1 MLNIFHNYIPDK
13 FILCND
19 KDPPWINEEIK
30 FFIQRKNSLHRRKR
44 KSSSISYTFLNAF
57 GLDISNATSSS
68 KLKYHERLPNKVND
82 PITASKTYQTILK
95 IFVNGSKILL
105 IPPLVADN
113 KLVTDFLEK
122 ANLFNIFFTKECSP
136 ISSDSTVTVSIK
148 LESRER
154 LSYLEFGVDDIVM
167 IITSLDRNKAHG
179 HDEISLHMIKLCA
192 SSISKPW
199 FQEKHLRGKLSP
211 SPSSNANP
219 KPNTDPDWGAIS
231 LGDNFP
237 DTRNHTSYF

>member
-1 MLNIFHNYIPDK
+1 M
-13 FILCND
+13 
-19 KDPPWINEEIK
+19 
-30 FFIQRKNSLHRRKR
+30 
-44 KSSSISYTFLNAF
+44 
-57 GLDISNATSSS
+57 
-68 KLKYHERLPNKVND
+68 
-82 PITASKTYQTILK
+82 
-95 IFVNGSKILL
+95 
-105 IPPLVADN
+105 ADN

-136 ISSDSTVTVSIK
+136 ISSDSTVTVSTK

-199 FQEKHLRGKLSP
+199 F
-211 SPSSNANP
+211 
-219 KPNTDPDWGAIS
+219 
-231 LGDNFP
+231 
-237 DTRNHTSYF
+237 